1 MAKLGSLFDGAGTMP
16 YAAELSGIEPVWS
29 SEIESFPLK
38 VTSKRFPHV
47 KQLGD
52 VTKID
57 GRKIEPVDVIT
68 FGSPCQDLSIA
79 GKRAGL
85 DGERSGLFMEAV
97 RIIKEMR
104 DETST
109 GTDES
114 VRPRFAVWE
123 NVPGA
128 FSSNKGEDF
137 RVVLEELCKIKDGNA
152 AIPRPKNW
160 KWNTAGLIVGDGY
173 SVAWRVLD
181 ARFWGVPQRRRRI
194 WLVADFGGER
204 AGEILFKRTGLR
216 RGFAESRA
224 PREEAARDLGNGAQA
239 ADRKIYDANGFNHLN
254 GSKARSI
261 AYTENGSPTLRAG
274 SPTSCVVFFGQDAY
288 DKYTETQQSATIKE
302 SGGNYGGGSECLVC
316 AGFSPQAG
324 KTAGISYSVNESPT
338 LQTAKDMG
346 VVYCLQGNGID
357 RAETAGCNGKG
368 VKENESYT
376 LNTVDRHAVCCDRSN
391 YLMRIR
397 EGKEGGG
404 KGALIQEDVSGTLSC
419 NNDQTLFQYLSPQY
433 IVRRLTPLECCRL
446 QGMPDWWCADIPHSD
461 APEYKMWGNGM
472 ALPCAMYVMEGIA
485 EIFEKEK
492 T

>member
-16 YAAELSGIEPVWS
+16 YAAKLSGIEPVWS

-38 VTSKRFPHV
+38 VTAKRFPHV

-85 DGERSGLFMEAV
+85 DGERSGLFMEAI

-109 GTDES
+109 GTDEP

-137 RVVLEELCKIKDGNA
+137 RVVLEEMCKIKDGNA

-160 KWNTAGLIVGDGY
+160 KWNTAGLIVGNGY

-204 AGEILFKRTGLR
+204 AGEILFKRAGLR
-216 RGFAESRA
+216 RSFASGRA
-224 PREEAARDLGNGAQA
+224 SREEVARDLGNGAQA
-239 ADRKIYDANGFNHLN
+239 ADGKIYEANGFNHLN
-254 GSKARSI
+254 GSKAGSI

-288 DKYTETQQSATIKE
+288 DKYTETQQSATIKA
-302 SGGNYGGGSECLVC
+302 SGGIYGGGSECLVC

-338 LQTAKDMG
+338 LQTSKEMG
-346 VVYCLQGNGID
+346 MVIG
-357 RAETAGCNGKG
+357 R
-368 VKENESYT
+368 ES
-376 LNTVDRHAVCCDRSN
+376 
-391 YLMRIR
+391 
-397 EGKEGGG
+397 
-404 KGALIQEDVSGTLSC
+404 
-419 NNDQTLFQYLSPQY
+419 QY

-446 QGMPDWWCADIPHSD
+446 QGMPDWWCADVPHSD

-485 EIFEKEK
+485 EIYEEEKNANRIV
-492 T
+492 

>member
-16 YAAELSGIEPVWS
+16 YAAKLSGIEPVWS

-38 VTSKRFPHV
+38 VTAKRFPNV
-47 KQLGD
+47 TQLGD
-52 VTKID
+52 ITKID
-57 GRKIEPVDVIT
+57 GRQIEPVDVIT

-109 GTDES
+109 GTDEP

-152 AIPRPKNW
+152 AIPRPKNG

-204 AGEILFKRTGLR
+204 AGEILFKRAGLR
-216 RGFAESRA
+216 RGFAASRA
-224 PREEAARDLGNGAQA
+224 SREEVARDFGNGAQA
-239 ADRKIYDANGFNHLN
+239 ADRKIYDARGNGD
-254 GSKARSI
+254 GSI
-261 AYTENGSPTLRAG
+261 SPTITGDHNGRITDYTA
-274 SPTSCVVFFGQDAY
+274 VVCYSQDSY
-288 DKYTETQQSATIKE
+288 DKYTETRQSATIKA
-302 SGGNYGGGSECLVC
+302 SGGIYGGGSECLVC

-338 LQTAKDMG
+338 LQTSKEMG
-346 VVYCLQGNGID
+346 MVIG
-357 RAETAGCNGKG
+357 R
-368 VKENESYT
+368 ES
-376 LNTVDRHAVCCDRSN
+376 
-391 YLMRIR
+391 
-397 EGKEGGG
+397 
-404 KGALIQEDVSGTLSC
+404 
-419 NNDQTLFQYLSPQY
+419 QY

-485 EIFEKEK
+485 EIFEEEK

>member
-16 YAAELSGIEPVWS
+16 YAAKLSGIEPVWS

-38 VTSKRFPHV
+38 VTAKRFPNV
-47 KQLGD
+47 TQLGD
-52 VTKID
+52 ITKID

-104 DETST
+104 DETNT
-109 GTDES
+109 GTDEP

-152 AIPRPKNW
+152 AIPRPKNG
-160 KWNTAGLIVGDGY
+160 KWNTAGLIVGNGY

-204 AGEILFKRTGLR
+204 AGEILFKRAGLR
-216 RGFAESRA
+216 RSFASGRA
-224 PREEAARDLGNGAQA
+224 SREEVARDLGNGAQA
-239 ADRKIYDANGFNHLN
+239 ADGKIYEANGFNHLN
-254 GSKARSI
+254 GSKAGSI

-274 SPTSCVVFFGQDAY
+274 NPTSCVVFYSQDAY
-288 DKYTETQQSATIKE
+288 DKYTETQQSATIKA
-302 SGGNYGGGSECLVC
+302 SGGIYGGGSECLVC

-324 KTAGISYSVNESPT
+324 KTAGISYSSNESPT
-338 LQTAKDMG
+338 LQTAKEMG

-376 LNTVDRHAVCCDRSN
+376 LNTVDRHAIA
-391 YLMRIR
+391 Y
-397 EGKEGGG
+397 EGK
-404 KGALIQEDVSGTLSC
+404 
-419 NNDQTLFQYLSPQY
+419 PQY

-485 EIFEKEK
+485 EIFEKE
-492 T
+492 TP

>member
-16 YAAELSGIEPVWS
+16 YAAKLSGIEPVWS
-29 SEIESFPLK
+29 SEIEAFPLK
-38 VTSKRFPHV
+38 VTAKRFPRV

-52 VTKID
+52 ITKID

-137 RVVLEELCKIKDGNA
+137 RVVLEEMCKIKDGNA

-224 PREEAARDLGNGAQA
+224 SREEAARNLGNGAQA
-239 ADRKIYDANGFNHLN
+239 ADRKIYEANGFNHLN
-254 GSKARSI
+254 GSKAGSI

-274 SPTSCVVFFGQDAY
+274 SPTSSVVFFGQDAY
-288 DKYTETQQSATIKE
+288 DKYTETQQSVTIKE

-338 LQTAKDMG
+338 LQTSKEMG
-346 VVYCLQGNGID
+346 LVIG
-357 RAETAGCNGKG
+357 R
-368 VKENESYT
+368 ES
-376 LNTVDRHAVCCDRSN
+376 
-391 YLMRIR
+391 
-397 EGKEGGG
+397 
-404 KGALIQEDVSGTLSC
+404 
-419 NNDQTLFQYLSPQY
+419 QY

-446 QGMPDWWCADIPHSD
+446 QGMPDWWCADVPHSD

-485 EIFEKEK
+485 EIFEEEK

>member
-16 YAAELSGIEPVWS
+16 YAAKLSGIEPVWS

-38 VTSKRFPHV
+38 VTAKRFPHV

-85 DGERSGLFMEAV
+85 DGERSGLFMEAI

-109 GTDES
+109 GTDEP

-137 RVVLEELCKIKDGNA
+137 RVVLEEMCKIKDGNA

-160 KWNTAGLIVGDGY
+160 KWNTAGLIVGNGY

-204 AGEILFKRTGLR
+204 AGEILFKRAGLR
-216 RGFAESRA
+216 RSFASGRA
-224 PREEAARDLGNGAQA
+224 SREEVARDLGNGAQA
-239 ADRKIYDANGFNHLN
+239 ADGKIYEANGFNHLN
-254 GSKARSI
+254 GSKAGSI

-288 DKYTETQQSATIKE
+288 DKYTETQQSATIKA
-302 SGGNYGGGSECLVC
+302 SGGIYGGGSECLVC

-338 LQTAKDMG
+338 LQTSKEMG
-346 VVYCLQGNGID
+346 MVIG
-357 RAETAGCNGKG
+357 R
-368 VKENESYT
+368 ES
-376 LNTVDRHAVCCDRSN
+376 
-391 YLMRIR
+391 
-397 EGKEGGG
+397 
-404 KGALIQEDVSGTLSC
+404 
-419 NNDQTLFQYLSPQY
+419 QY
-433 IVRRLTPLECCRL
+433 IVRRLTSLECCRL
-446 QGMPDWWCADIPHSD
+446 QGMPDWWCADVPHSD

-485 EIFEKEK
+485 EIYEEEKNANRIV
-492 T
+492 